1 MPKRTGLLVVAVL
14 AMLAWVGEAGA
25 TLSVFNTFTGNELVS
40 TDGCGS
46 ITASCT
52 LQSNIQAGL
61 TIQAAYLYTSTFT
74 VAPIPVLPDPNPI
87 TLGKGAA
94 TTTPTFIPLGVNNG
108 FLQAWRAD
116 VTSFVQGNANI
127 GSLTT
132 WTVTQGGTTSPNFG
146 ETGEAIVIVYSNAGA
161 QPNTHTILI
170 LDGFSAS
177 TGDTA
182 KITFTPLPV
191 GFTAHMFL
199 GDGFSFDGPNPLAPA
214 NTSQVSTIT
223 VNGINL
229 TTVAGHCDDAQDPFN
244 PLTGSG
250 GCANGNLL
258 TMGGS
263 NAGSKTDP
271 FTPFPCDGLGCVGS
285 DHEAYNLGN
294 IFKVGDIAGT
304 LNTLNASG
312 DDNIFLEVFDIS
324 GTAQINPPPPSVPE
338 PGTLFLLG
346 AGLMGLAGLRRA
358 LKRRT

>member
-1 MPKRTGLLVVAVL
+1 MMLKSAAVIIVAAL
-14 AMLAWVGEAGA
+14 AILAWVGEAGA
-25 TLSVFNTFTGNELVS
+25 TLSLFNTFTGNELVS

-46 ITASCT
+46 NTASCT
-52 LQSNIQAGL
+52 LQSNIQAGS
-61 TIQAAYLYTSTFT
+61 TIQAAYLYSSTFT
-74 VAPIPVLPDPNPI
+74 STTDPNGI
-87 TLGKGAA
+87 TLGKGGA
-94 TTTPTFIPLGVNNG
+94 TTTPIFIPLGVNPIPS
-108 FLQAWRAD
+108 LQAWRAD
-116 VTSFVQGNANI
+116 VTSFVQANANI

-132 WTVTQGGTTSPNFG
+132 WTVTEGGKTSVLD
-146 ETGEAIVIVYSNAGA
+146 GEAIVIVYSNAGA

-177 TGDTA
+177 TGDIA
-182 KITFTPLPV
+182 KIGFTALPP

-199 GDGFSFDGPNPLAPA
+199 GDGFSFDGPNPLAP
-214 NTSQVSTIT
+214 TSISQVSTIT
-223 VNGINL
+223 VNGTNL
-229 TTVAGHCDDAQDPFN
+229 TTVAGHCDDAQD
-244 PLTGSG
+244 SE
-250 GCANGNLL
+250 CANGNLL

-285 DHEAYNLGN
+285 DHEAYDLGN
-294 IFKVGDIAGT
+294 VFKVGDIIGT
-304 LNTLNASG
+304 LNTLNPSD

-324 GTAQINPPPPSVPE
+324 GTAQINPPPPPSVPE